1 VSKNNE
7 KSNLK
12 NDKKVNVYINDDKM
26 TANTP
31 NHTSKNP
38 ESHHP
43 SLFQKNNMKVSTT
56 LENAP

>member
-1 VSKNNE
+1 
-7 KSNLK
+7 
-12 NDKKVNVYINDDKM
+12 M